1 MIAPTLLAGL
11 AIKASQKSQS
21 VCGLVESSSDHSQG
35 SQGECKDPNHHLE
48 DRKGEAFSGL
58 FFPG

>member
-21 VCGLVESSSDHSQG
+21 VCGLVESSSDCNQG
-35 SQGECKDPNHHLE
+35 SQGECNDPNRHLE
-48 DRKGEAFSGL
+48 DRKGEVFLGF